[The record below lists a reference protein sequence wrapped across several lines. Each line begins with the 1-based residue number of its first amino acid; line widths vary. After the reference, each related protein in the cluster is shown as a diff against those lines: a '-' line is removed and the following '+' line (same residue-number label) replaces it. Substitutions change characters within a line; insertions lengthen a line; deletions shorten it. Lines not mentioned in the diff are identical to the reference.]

1 MGAVPEKT
9 QLAIAFLKTQ
19 PGAAAQILERQD
31 PAAVAKF
38 LAGVPSV
45 RSAPVLS
52 RMLPRYSARLCE
64 SVTAEQSAALLS
76 ALSSSVVA
84 AILRHTRP
92 ETMKQV
98 LPHLS
103 EKNRLTLRI
112 VLNYSAESVGAWMIP
127 NNLVLPRDCTI
138 QEALERVAADPG
150 EGGHELI
157 PVVDREGQLQ
167 GEVTMRALIG
177 ASAEVTV
184 GSVMRESLNRL
195 RSRAQ
200 LDSVANHR
208 GWQSHAALPV
218 VSRDGKLVGVL
229 RHFDLQRGLAA
240 AAATPEP
247 TTDAGMLGQ
256 IFRTY
261 ALSFVALTN
270 TLFATDKR

>member
-1 MGAVPEKT
+1 MPEKT
-9 QLAIAFLKTQ
+9 QLAVAFLKTQ

-31 PAAVAKF
+31 PAVVAEF
-38 LAGVPSV
+38 LAGVPAV

-52 RMLPRYSARLCE
+52 RMLPRYSAQLCE

-84 AILRHTRP
+84 SILRHTQS
-92 ETMKQV
+92 ETVKQIM
-98 LPHLS
+98 PHLS

-138 QEALERVAADPG
+138 QEALERIAADAG

-157 PVVDREGQLQ
+157 PVVNREGHLQ
-167 GEVTMRALIG
+167 GEVTLRALIG
-177 ASAEVTV
+177 APAQVSV
-184 GSVMRESLNRL
+184 GSVMRESLHTL
-195 RSRAQ
+195 RGRTH
-200 LDSVANHR
+200 LDSLSNHR

-218 VSRDGKLVGVL
+218 VSRDGKLLGVL
-229 RHFDLQRGLAA
+229 RQVDLQRGLAA
-240 AAATPEP
+240 AAAAPEP
-247 TTDAGMLGQ
+247 ATEAGMLGQ
-256 IFRTY
+256 IFRSY